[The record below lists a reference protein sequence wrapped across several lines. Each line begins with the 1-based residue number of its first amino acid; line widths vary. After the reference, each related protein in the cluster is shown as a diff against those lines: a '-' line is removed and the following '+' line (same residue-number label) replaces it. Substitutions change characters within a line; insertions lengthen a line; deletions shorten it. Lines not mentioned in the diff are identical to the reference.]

1 LVMEKGRIVE
11 SGDVEQVYLHPQT
24 EYTRSL
30 LAAIPG
36 GDLIRKF

>member
-1 LVMEKGRIVE
+1 VMHDGRIVE
-11 SGDVEQVYLHPQT
+11 AAPTEQIFESPAE

-36 GDLIRKF
+36 RDLLAG